1 VFDRAD
7 ELILDRQSNRH
18 SPSARATPLPRLPPA
33 RLELR
38 VAFEEIFRRIP
49 QFSVPPDAKLEAF
62 GGQTRSLV
70 ALLCGRGADECSPA
84 HRHRQLRRVLG

>member
-18 SPSARATPLPRLPPA
+18 FAFGTGPHRCLGSHSPGSNCGWRSKRFSGAS
-33 RLELR
+33 
-38 VAFEEIFRRIP
+38 P

-70 ALLCGRGADECSPA
+70 ALP
-84 HRHRQLRRVLG
+84 LRAWR